1 MTKYSK
7 RASSRNHHLDL
18 FGWHRERELRHG
30 NPAARRIAKQ
40 FQPPSS
46 PRRHD
51 CETCRRSD
59 SRRQAIADRELADA

>member
-18 FGWHRERELRHG
+18 FGWIREQELRHG
-30 NPAARRIAKQ
+30 NPAARRIAKR
-40 FQPPSS
+40 FPS
-46 PRRHD
+46 RRHD
-51 CETCRRSD
+51 CESCRRSD